1 MLRKYLIAGALV
13 TAFTAASVAQEK
25 EKYVLISHSDGTNI
39 FWQVLAQGAYDAAK
53 LVGADLEFR
62 HPRQSGDAVAE
73 AEIIDTAVAQQVD
86 GLIVTILDPDVVGP
100 AVQRAVDA
108 GIPVIT
114 ANAGAKASPEYGGL
128 YHVGQDDYTSGHGA
142 GGLAKEASV
151 SAHACFVNVASNLS
165 LRERCRG
172 YAEALGQEI
181 NVIEITSDPTEAK
194 TRAAS
199 ALIANPDFNGA
210 IATDPVACVAVA
222 DAIDEVGISGR
233 VHLSCFDNSADV
245 SKAIE
250 DGRVAFTID
259 QQQYL
264 QGFYPVI
271 GLHLYKKYGLVPG
284 ANILTG
290 PGFINKE
297 NLGTVRDLAGKVR

>member
-1 MLRKYLIAGALV
+1 MLKSLLLAGAVV
-13 TAFTAASVAQEK
+13 TGLASTALAQDR

-39 FWQVLAQGAYDAAK
+39 FWQVLAQGAYDAAE
-53 LVGADLEFR
+53 LVGVDLEFR

-86 GLIVTILDPDVVGP
+86 GLIITILDPDVVGP

-114 ANAGAKASPEYGGL
+114 ANAGAKASPQYGGL

-142 GGLAKEASV
+142 GALAKEAGV
-151 SAHACFVNVASNLS
+151 TTHACFVNVASNLS

-172 YAEALGQEI
+172 YAEALGLEL
-181 NVIEITSDPTEAK
+181 NVVEITSDPTEAK

-199 ALIANPDFNGA
+199 ALIANAAIDGA
-210 IATDPVACVAVA
+210 IATDPVACAAVA
-222 DAIDEVGISGR
+222 DAVDEVGITGR

-245 SKAIE
+245 SDAIADE
-250 DGRVAFTID
+250 RVAFTID

-271 GLHLYKKYGLVPG
+271 GLYLYNKYGLVSG

-290 PGFINKE
+290 PGFINKD
-297 NLGTVRDLAGKVR
+297 NLDTVRELAGKVR